1 MSVDDDSLM
10 NGTSTVLLLSDELID
25 EDDDDV
31 YMAEGDVEEE
41 EDFEDEPAVDYE
53 AIAGTELDMIDSSF
67 DYLDDESGVADLVE
81 ENPFEPVYPAQAG
94 LLFAVEG
101 EAENSPSEDNFEGAE
116 KPVQGRVLEPVS
128 LDNILPE
135 GSRRRR
141 AL

>member
-1 MSVDDDSLM
+1 MSIDDDLLI

-25 EDDDDV
+25 EEDDDV
-31 YMAEGDVEEE
+31 YMAEGDEEE
-41 EDFEDEPAVDYE
+41 EFEEVAVDYE

-67 DYLDDESGVADLVE
+67 DYLDQESLAAELVE

-94 LLFAVEG
+94 LLFAVDG
-101 EAENSPSEDNFEGAE
+101 EDENSPSEENFEGGE
-116 KPVQGRVLEPVS
+116 KVQGRVLEAVS

-141 AL
+141 AC